1 MIAVNEAVDRGE
13 VTVTAEALWNPN
25 AMLRD
30 LQGPLVSVYQEMLQQ
45 ARRRKAEQAAG
56 RVSSDL

>member
-1 MIAVNEAVDRGE
+1 MIAINEAVDRGD
-13 VTVTAEALWNPN
+13 VAVTAESLWNPN

-30 LQGPLVSVYQEMLQQ
+30 LQGALVSVYQEILQQ

-56 RVSSDL
+56 RVRL